1 VIEVKKRTRIWIAIV
16 VATVVVE
23 GWAVYVLRPSAGR
36 WQSEAIVK
44 DEPAAHALYDQMV
57 AAMRSAT
64 SLSYTCVSSDPG
76 QRAERYEIWLKKPNY
91 FRVEAISARG
101 ARTGTLVGDGAN
113 LWAYW
118 PDVCPMIDP
127 EDTNIPREQW
137 SSFYKTHPTPVG
149 RHSIGHEVTDLGRGV
164 HMPFIDPS
172 TFHGY
177 TDSLQPYIDGIAGRG
192 TDKVGHELCDVIEV
206 CFMHAQRTWC
216 LWLSQRDHLPRRAK
230 QIIRGWWGTGIG
242 VEEWLNV
249 TIDAEIPQDKF
260 VWSPPEGWR
269 VWVPIDPA
277 TKLLKPGTIAPD
289 FTLRSLDKGKIRL
302 ADFRDK
308 IVWLYVWRSG

>member
-1 VIEVKKRTRIWIAIV
+1 VIKVTKRKRIWIAIV
-16 VATVVVE
+16 VAAVVVE

-36 WQSEAIVK
+36 WRYESVVK

-57 AAMRSAT
+57 ATMRSAT
-64 SLSYTCVSSDPG
+64 TLSYTCASSSPG
-76 QRAERYEIWLKKPNY
+76 ERTESYRIWLKKPNY
-91 FRVEAISARG
+91 FRVEAISAGG
-101 ARTGTLVGDGAN
+101 ALTGTLVGGGER
-113 LWAYW
+113 LWVYW
-118 PDVCPMIDP
+118 PDVCPLIDT
-127 EDTNIPREQW
+127 EDTNIPREDW
-137 SSFYKTHPTPVG
+137 AKFYETHPTPVG
-149 RHSIGHEVTDLGRGV
+149 RHSIGHEVRDLGRGK

-177 TDSLQPYIDGIAGRG
+177 TDSLQPYLDGVASRG
-192 TDKVGHELCDVIEV
+192 TDKVGHEMCDVIEV
-206 CFMHAQRTWC
+206 SFMNAQRSWY

-230 QIIRGWWGTGIG
+230 EIIRGWWGTGIG

-249 TIDAEIPQDKF
+249 TLDAEIPQDKF
-260 VWSPPEGWR
+260 AWSPPEGWR

-308 IVWLYVWRSG
+308 IVWLYVWKAG